1 MAGIKTLGNHG
12 LAYLLTKGTE
22 ISGAATDSPV
32 LTEGS
37 WYYVSAKAA
46 EGSVMPVRVGL
57 PFQAASAISMSV
69 AGDKCVPL
77 TKHLLGFARG
87 KSLSQSKQTTDAT
100 TDSNNG
106 IAQQLSDGIVAT
118 TGSISGYNE
127 IPAENSAQ
135 EMIIKMFQTYA
146 RDNAGTVEVTEVS
159 TPISLLM
166 IDWTAR
172 RISAAG
178 PSDGEACEIDIMPVI
193 FTSKNTDSDYGS
205 VKGFNCD
212 FVAQQSDDDG
222 FEPLHWVGVY
232 NIAAS

>member
-22 ISGAATDSPV
+22 LVGDASTKKT
-32 LTEGS
+32 TEGE
-37 WYYVSAKAA
+37 WYYVTAKA
-46 EGSVMPVRVGL
+46 ESGSVMPVRVGL
-57 PFQAASAISMSV
+57 PFQSATQLTL
-69 AGDKCVPL
+69 ATGDKCVPL
-77 TKHLLGFARG
+77 TKLLLGFARG
-87 KSLSQSKQTTDAT
+87 KNLSQSKQTTDAT

-127 IPAENSAQ
+127 IPAANSAQ
-135 EMIIKMFQTYA
+135 ELIIKMFQTYA
-146 RDNAGTVEVTEVS
+146 RDTAGTVEVTEVS

-178 PSDGEACEIDIMPVI
+178 PSDGDACEIDVMPVI

-232 NIAAS
+232 NIAAT

>member
-12 LAYLLTKGTE
+12 LAYLLTKGVE
-22 ISGAATDSPV
+22 IVGATDTPPS
-32 LTEGS
+32 LTEGD
-37 WYYVSAKAA
+37 WYYVSAKAESNSA
-46 EGSVMPVRVGL
+46 LPVRVGL
-57 PFQAASAISMSV
+57 PFQAASAITMNI
-69 AGDKCVPL
+69 AGDKVVPL
-77 TKHLLGFARG
+77 TKNLLGFARG
-87 KSLSQSKQTTDAT
+87 KNLSQSKQTTDAT

-127 IPAENSAQ
+127 IPAAGSAQ
-135 EMIIKMFQTYA
+135 ETIIKMFQTYA
-146 RDNAGTVEVTEVS
+146 RDVAGTVTVSEVS

-172 RISAAG
+172 RISSAG
-178 PSDGEACEIDIMPVI
+178 PSDGDQCEIDIMPVI

>member
-22 ISGAATDSPV
+22 LSGATSDGPV

-46 EGSVMPVRVGL
+46 SGSVMPVRVGL
-57 PFQAASAISMSV
+57 PFQAASAISMNV
-69 AGDKCVPL
+69 VGDKCIPL
-77 TKHLLGFARG
+77 TKSLLGFARG
-87 KSLSQSKQTTDAT
+87 KNLSQSKQTTDAT

-106 IAQQLSDGIVAT
+106 IAQQLSDGIVT
-118 TGSISGYNE
+118 TSGSISGYNE
-127 IPAENSAQ
+127 IPESGSAQ
-135 EMIIKMFQTYA
+135 ETIIKMFNTYA
-146 RDNAGTVEVTEVS
+146 RDASGTVEVTEVS
-159 TPISLLM
+159 TPICLLM

-178 PSDGEACEIDIMPVI
+178 PSDGEKCEIDILPVI

-212 FVAQQSDDDG
+212 FVGQQSDDDG
-222 FEPLHWVGVY
+222 FEPLHWVGTY
-232 NIAAS
+232 NIAAE